1 MNLNNNK
8 FKPGLYC
15 VATPIGNMGDISF
28 RAIKILQESDLI
40 LCEDT
45 RVTKKILQKFEIN
58 KKLISNHKFNENK
71 NLEKVI
77 DILKNNKI
85 VSLVSD
91 AGTPT
96 ISDPGRIL
104 IKECEKN
111 EIKIFPIP
119 GASAVST
126 AISISGFSDNF
137 YFCGFLPEK
146 QNQIKKL
153 FKNLSL
159 IDGSIVFFVSPN
171 KLIKR
176 IGDIKEFFLGR
187 DLIICREITKFHEE
201 YIRTSVKELSNI
213 NFSRK
218 GEVTVVISELKK
230 EKLSF
235 NELEESDKKKINKL
249 IKKMSIKDIVKK
261 VSEDREI
268 SKKLIYNYCLE
279 IKKWKLKKL

>member
-1 MNLNNNK
+1 MNLNNNI

-28 RAIKILQESDLI
+28 RAVKILQESDLI

-71 NLEKVI
+71 NLEKVVE
-77 DILKNNKI
+77 ILKNNKI

-91 AGTPT
+91 AGTPAV
-96 ISDPGRIL
+96 SDPGRAL
-104 IKECEKN
+104 VKECVKN
-111 EIKIFPIP
+111 KINIFPIP
-119 GASAVST
+119 GASAVSS

-146 QNQIKKL
+146 HNQVKKL

-159 IDGSIVFFVSPN
+159 LESSIVFFISPN
-171 KLIKR
+171 KFIKR
-176 IGDIKEFFLGR
+176 IDDVKEFFSDR
-187 DLIICREITKFHEE
+187 DILICREITKYHEE
-201 YIRTSVKELSNI
+201 YIRTSVEKLSDL

-218 GEVTVVISELKK
+218 GEITIVISEIRNQ
-230 EKLSF
+230 KLSF
-235 NELEESDKKKINKL
+235 KELEESDKKKINKL

-261 VSEDREI
+261 VSEDRKI
-268 SKKLIYNYCLE
+268 SKKLIYKYCLE
-279 IKKWKLKKL
+279 IKNEN

>member
-1 MNLNNNK
+1 MNVNNNK

-71 NLEKVI
+71 NLIKVME
-77 DILKNNKI
+77 ILKNNKI

-91 AGTPT
+91 AGTPAV
-96 ISDPGRIL
+96 SDPGRIL
-104 IKECEKN
+104 VKECVKN
-111 EIKIFPIP
+111 RINIFPIP
-119 GASAVST
+119 GASAVSSV
-126 AISISGFSDNF
+126 ISISGFSDNF
-137 YFCGFLPEK
+137 YFCGFLFEK
-146 QNQIKKL
+146 QNQVKKL
-153 FKNLSL
+153 FKKLSS
-159 IDGSIVFFVSPN
+159 IECSIVFFISPN
-171 KLIKR
+171 KLVKR
-176 IGDIKEFFLGR
+176 IDDIKEFFSDR
-187 DLIICREITKFHEE
+187 DIIICREITKYHEE
-201 YIRTSVKELSNI
+201 YIRTSVKELSNV

-218 GEVTVVISELKK
+218 GEITVVISEAKK

-235 NELEESDKKKINKL
+235 KEIGESDKKKINKL
-249 IKKMSIKDIVKK
+249 IKNMSIKDIVKK

-279 IKKWKLKKL
+279 IRNEN

>member
-77 DILKNNKI
+77 EILKNNKI

-91 AGTPT
+91 AGTPAV
-96 ISDPGRIL
+96 SDPGRIL

-111 EIKIFPIP
+111 GIQIFPIP
-119 GASAVST
+119 GASAVSA

-153 FKNLSL
+153 FTNLSL
-159 IDGSIVFFVSPN
+159 LESTIVFFISPN
-171 KLIKR
+171 KLDKR
-176 IGDIKEFFLGR
+176 IDDLKEFFFNR
-187 DLIICREITKFHEE
+187 DIIICREITKYHEE

-218 GEVTVVISELKK
+218 GEVTVVISEAKK
-230 EKLSF
+230 ERLSF
-235 NELEESDKKKINKL
+235 KELEESDKKKINKL

-261 VSEDREI
+261 VSENREI

-279 IKKWKLKKL
+279 VKNEN

>member
-28 RAIKILQESDLI
+28 RAIKILQDSDLI

-58 KKLISNHKFNENK
+58 KNLVSNHKFNENK
-71 NLEKVI
+71 NLEKVLE
-77 DILKNNKI
+77 ILKSKKI

-91 AGTPT
+91 AGTPAV
-96 ISDPGRIL
+96 SDPGRIL
-104 IKECEKN
+104 VKECVKN
-111 EIKIFPIP
+111 GIDIYPVP
-119 GASAVST
+119 GASAVSA

-146 QNQIKKL
+146 QSQVKKL

-159 IDGSIVFFVSPN
+159 SECSIIFFISPN
-171 KLIKR
+171 KLFKR
-176 IGDIKEFFLGR
+176 IDDIKEFFFDR
-187 DLIICREITKFHEE
+187 DIIICREITKYHEE
-201 YIRTSVKELSNI
+201 YIRTSVKELSSV

-218 GEVTVVISELKK
+218 GEVTVVISEIKK

-235 NELEESDKKKINKL
+235 KELQESDKKKINKL

-261 VSEDREI
+261 VSENREI

-279 IKKWKLKKL
+279 IRNEN

>member
-28 RAIKILQESDLI
+28 RAVKILQESDLI

-71 NLEKVI
+71 NLGKVI
-77 DILKNNKI
+77 QILKNNKI

-91 AGTPT
+91 AGTPAV
-96 ISDPGRIL
+96 SDPGRIL
-104 IKECEKN
+104 VNECLKN
-111 EIKIFPIP
+111 EINIFPIP
-119 GASAVST
+119 GASAVSS

-146 QNQIKKL
+146 QNQVKKL

-159 IDGSIVFFVSPN
+159 VEGSIVFFISPN

-176 IGDIKEFFLGR
+176 IDDVKEFFSDR
-187 DLIICREITKFHEE
+187 DILICREITKYHEE
-201 YIRTSVKELSNI
+201 YIRTSVQKLSDI

-218 GEVTVVISELKK
+218 GEITVVISEIKK

-235 NELEESDKKKINKL
+235 KELEESDKKKINIL

-261 VSEDREI
+261 VSEDRKI
-268 SKKLIYNYCLE
+268 SKKLIYNYCLKIRNE
-279 IKKWKLKKL
+279 N

>member
-15 VATPIGNMGDISF
+15 VGTPIGNMGDISF
-28 RAIKILQESDLI
+28 RAVKILQESDII

-77 DILKNNKI
+77 EILKNNKI

-91 AGTPT
+91 AGTPAV
-96 ISDPGRIL
+96 SDPGRVL
-104 IKECEKN
+104 VKECIKN
-111 EIKIFPIP
+111 KINIFPIP
-119 GASAVST
+119 GASAVSS

-137 YFCGFLPEK
+137 YFCGFLSEK
-146 QNQIKKL
+146 QNQVKRL

-159 IDGSIVFFVSPN
+159 LQSSIIFFTSPN

-176 IGDIKEFFLGR
+176 IDDIKEFFYNR
-187 DLIICREITKFHEE
+187 EIIICREITKFHEE

-218 GEVTVVISELKK
+218 GEITVVISEPKK
-230 EKLSF
+230 EKLSLK
-235 NELEESDKKKINKL
+235 ELEESDKKKINKL
-249 IKKMSIKDIVKK
+249 INKMSIKDIVKK
-261 VSEDREI
+261 ISEDREI
-268 SKKLIYNYCLE
+268 SKRLIYDYCLE
-279 IKKWKLKKL
+279 IKK

>member
-28 RAIKILQESDLI
+28 RAIKILQVSDLI

-58 KKLISNHKFNENK
+58 TKLLSNHKFNENK
-71 NLEKVI
+71 NLEKTI
-77 DILKNNKI
+77 EILKNDKI

-91 AGTPT
+91 AGTPAV
-96 ISDPGRIL
+96 SDPGRIL
-104 IKECEKN
+104 VKECVKN
-111 EIKIFPIP
+111 KINIFPIP
-119 GASAVST
+119 GASAVSS

-146 QNQIKKL
+146 QNQVKKL
-153 FKNLSL
+153 FKNISL
-159 IDGSIVFFVSPN
+159 LESSIVFFISPN

-176 IGDIKEFFLGR
+176 MDDVKEFFSDR
-187 DLIICREITKFHEE
+187 DILICREISKYHEE
-201 YIRTSVKELSNI
+201 YIRTSVQKLSDV

-218 GEVTVVISELKK
+218 GEITIVISEIRK

-235 NELEESDKKKINKL
+235 KELEESDKKKINKL

-268 SKKLIYNYCLE
+268 SKKLIYKYCLE
-279 IKKWKLKKL
+279 IKNEN

>member
-28 RAIKILQESDLI
+28 RAVKILQESDLI

-45 RVTKKILQKFEIN
+45 RVTKKILQKFDIN

-77 DILKNNKI
+77 ETLNNNKI

-91 AGTPT
+91 AGTPAL
-96 ISDPGRIL
+96 SDPGRIL
-104 IKECEKN
+104 VQECVKN
-111 EIKIFPIP
+111 KINIFPIP
-119 GASAVST
+119 GASAVSS

-146 QNQIKKL
+146 QNQVKKL
-153 FKNLSL
+153 FKNISL
-159 IDGSIVFFVSPN
+159 LESSIVFFISPN

-176 IGDIKEFFLGR
+176 IDDVKEFFSDR
-187 DLIICREITKFHEE
+187 DILICREISKYHEE
-201 YIRTSVKELSNI
+201 YIRTSVQKLSDV

-218 GEVTVVISELKK
+218 GEITIVISEIRK

-235 NELEESDKKKINKL
+235 KELEESDKKKINKL

-268 SKKLIYNYCLE
+268 SKKLIYKYCLK
-279 IKKWKLKKL
+279 IKNEN

>member
-28 RAIKILQESDLI
+28 RAVKILQESDLI

-58 KKLISNHKFNENK
+58 KKLISNHKFNETK

-77 DILKNNKI
+77 EILKNNKI

-91 AGTPT
+91 AGTPAV
-96 ISDPGRIL
+96 SDPGKVL
-104 IKECEKN
+104 VNECVKN
-111 EIKIFPIP
+111 KINIFPIP
-119 GASAVST
+119 GASAVSS

-146 QNQIKKL
+146 QNQVKKL
-153 FKNLSL
+153 FKNLPL
-159 IDGSIVFFVSPN
+159 IESSIVFFISPN

-176 IGDIKEFFLGR
+176 IDDIKEFFSGR
-187 DLIICREITKFHEE
+187 DILICREITKYHEE
-201 YIRTSVKELSNI
+201 YIRTSVQKLSDI

-218 GEVTVVISELKK
+218 GEITVVISEIRRD
-230 EKLSF
+230 KLSF
-235 NELEESDKKKINKL
+235 KELEESDKKKINKL

-268 SKKLIYNYCLE
+268 SKKLIYKYCLE
-279 IKKWKLKKL
+279 IKNEN

>member
-8 FKPGLYC
+8 IKPGLYC

-58 KKLISNHKFNENK
+58 KKVISNHKFNEKK
-71 NLEKVI
+71 NLEKVLEL
-77 DILKNNKI
+77 LKYKKI
-85 VSLVSD
+85 ISLVSD

-96 ISDPGRIL
+96 LSDPGRIL
-104 IKECEKN
+104 VKECVKN
-111 EIKIFPIP
+111 AVDVFPVP
-119 GASAVST
+119 GSSAVS
-126 AISISGFSDNF
+126 AAMSISGFSDSF

-159 IDGSIVFFVSPN
+159 IEGSIVFFISPN
-171 KLIKR
+171 KLDKR
-176 IGDIKEFFLGR
+176 INDIKEFFLNR
-187 DLIICREITKFHEE
+187 DIIICREITKYHEE
-201 YIRTSVKELSNI
+201 YIRTSVKDLSNI

-218 GEVTVVISELKK
+218 GEITVVISEIKE

-235 NELEESDKKKINKL
+235 NELVESDKKKIKQL

-279 IKKWKLKKL
+279 IKNEN

>member
-28 RAIKILQESDLI
+28 RAVKILQQSDLI

-45 RVTKKILQKFEIN
+45 RVTKKILQKFDIN

-77 DILKNNKI
+77 EILKNNKI

-91 AGTPT
+91 AGTPAV
-96 ISDPGRIL
+96 SDPGRIL
-104 IKECEKN
+104 VQECVKN
-111 EIKIFPIP
+111 KINIFPIP
-119 GASAVST
+119 GASAVSS

-146 QNQIKKL
+146 QNQVKKL
-153 FKNLSL
+153 FKNISL
-159 IDGSIVFFVSPN
+159 LESSIVFFISPN

-176 IGDIKEFFLGR
+176 MDDVKEFFSDR
-187 DLIICREITKFHEE
+187 DILICREISKYHEE
-201 YIRTSVKELSNI
+201 YIRTSVQKLSDV

-218 GEVTVVISELKK
+218 GEITIVISEKGK

-235 NELEESDKKKINKL
+235 KELEESDKKKINKL

-268 SKKLIYNYCLE
+268 SKKLIYKYCLE
-279 IKKWKLKKL
+279 IKNEN

>member
-28 RAIKILQESDLI
+28 RAVKILQESNLI

-58 KKLISNHKFNENK
+58 NKLISNHKFNENK

-77 DILKNNKI
+77 ETLKDNKI
-85 VSLVSD
+85 VSIVSD
-91 AGTPT
+91 AGTPAL
-96 ISDPGRIL
+96 SDPGRIL
-104 IKECEKN
+104 VKECVKN
-111 EIKIFPIP
+111 NIEIFPIP
-119 GASAVST
+119 GAAAVSA

-153 FKNLSL
+153 FKNLSTL
-159 IDGSIVFFVSPN
+159 EGSIVFFISPN
-171 KLIKR
+171 KLDKR
-176 IGDIKEFFLGR
+176 IENLKEFFVNR
-187 DLIICREITKFHEE
+187 DILICREITKYHEE
-201 YIRTSVKELSNI
+201 YIRTSVENLSNV

-218 GEVTVVISELKK
+218 GEITVVISEIRK

-235 NELEESDKKKINKL
+235 IELEESDKKKIKQL
-249 IKKMSIKDIVKK
+249 TKKMTIKDIVKK
-261 VSEDREI
+261 VSENRKI
-268 SKKLIYNYCLE
+268 SKKLIYNYCLK
-279 IKKWKLKKL
+279 IKNEN

>member
-58 KKLISNHKFNENK
+58 KKLISNHKFNENQ
-71 NLEKVI
+71 NLEKAI
-77 DILKNNKI
+77 EILKNNKI

-91 AGTPT
+91 AGTPGV
-96 ISDPGRIL
+96 SDPGRIL
-104 IKECEKN
+104 VKACIKNKIN
-111 EIKIFPIP
+111 IFPIP
-119 GASAVST
+119 GASAVSS

-137 YFCGFLPEK
+137 YFCGFIPEK
-146 QNQIKKL
+146 QNQVKKL
-153 FKNLSL
+153 FKSLSSL
-159 IDGSIVFFVSPN
+159 ESSIVFFISPN
-171 KLIKR
+171 KLFKR
-176 IGDIKEFFLGR
+176 IDDIKEFFSNR
-187 DLIICREITKFHEE
+187 DMVICREITKFHEE

-218 GEVTVVISELKK
+218 GEITVVISEIKK

-235 NELEESDKKKINKL
+235 KELQESDKKKINNL

-261 VSEDREI
+261 VSENREI

-279 IKKWKLKKL
+279 IKNEN

>member
-28 RAIKILQESDLI
+28 RTIKILQQSDLI

-58 KKLISNHKFNENK
+58 KKLISNHKFNERK
-71 NLEKVI
+71 NLEKVLE
-77 DILKNNKI
+77 ILKNKKI

-91 AGTPT
+91 AGTPAV
-96 ISDPGRIL
+96 SDPGRIL
-104 IKECEKN
+104 VKECIKN
-111 EIKIFPIP
+111 GIDIFPLP
-119 GASAVST
+119 GASAVSA

-146 QNQIKKL
+146 QSQIKKL
-153 FKNLSL
+153 FKNLSSL
-159 IDGSIVFFVSPN
+159 ESSIVFFISPN
-171 KLIKR
+171 KLYKR
-176 IGDIKEFFLGR
+176 IDDLKEFFSNR
-187 DLIICREITKFHEE
+187 DIIICREISKYHEE
-201 YIRTSVKELSNI
+201 YIRTSIKELSNV

-218 GEVTVVISELKK
+218 GEITVIISEPKK
-230 EKLSF
+230 EKISF
-235 NELEESDKKKINKL
+235 NELEESDKKKINQL
-249 IKKMSIKDIVKK
+249 INKMSIKDIIQKI
-261 VSEDREI
+261 SEGKEI

-279 IKKWKLKKL
+279 IKK

>member
-15 VATPIGNMGDISF
+15 VATPIGNMGDISI

-45 RVTKKILQKFEIN
+45 RVTKKILQKFAIN
-58 KKLISNHKFNENK
+58 TKLISNHKFNENK
-71 NLEKVI
+71 NLKKVLE
-77 DILKNNKI
+77 ILKNNKI

-91 AGTPT
+91 AGTPAV
-96 ISDPGRIL
+96 SDPGRIL
-104 IKECEKN
+104 VNVCVKN
-111 EIKIFPIP
+111 EINTFPIP
-119 GASAVST
+119 GTSAVSA

-146 QNQIKKL
+146 QNQVKKL

-159 IDGSIVFFVSPN
+159 LDSSIVFFISPN

-176 IGDIKEFFLGR
+176 IDDIKEFFFDR
-187 DLIICREITKFHEE
+187 NIIICREITKFHEE
-201 YIRTSVKELSNI
+201 YIRTSVKELSNV

-218 GEVTVVISELKK
+218 GEITVVISEAKK
-230 EKLSF
+230 EILSF
-235 NELEESDKKKINKL
+235 KELQESDKKN
-249 IKKMSIKDIVKK
+249 
-261 VSEDREI
+261 
-268 SKKLIYNYCLE
+268 
-279 IKKWKLKKL
+279 

>member
-1 MNLNNNK
+1 
-8 FKPGLYC
+8 
-15 VATPIGNMGDISF
+15 MGDISF

-45 RVTKKILQKFEIN
+45 RVSKKILQKFEIN
-58 KKLISNHKFNENK
+58 KRLISNHKFNENK

-77 DILKNNKI
+77 EILNNNKI

-91 AGTPT
+91 AGTPAV
-96 ISDPGRIL
+96 SDPGRIL
-104 IKECEKN
+104 VQECIKNKIN
-111 EIKIFPIP
+111 IFPIP
-119 GASAVST
+119 GASAVSS

-146 QNQIKKL
+146 QNQVKKL
-153 FKNLSL
+153 FKILSL
-159 IDGSIVFFVSPN
+159 FESSIVFFISPN

-176 IGDIKEFFLGR
+176 IDDVKEFFSDR
-187 DLIICREITKFHEE
+187 DIIICREISKYHEE
-201 YIRTSVKELSNI
+201 YIRTSVQKLSDV

-218 GEVTVVISELKK
+218 GEITVVISEIRK

-235 NELEESDKKKINKL
+235 KELEESDKKKINKL

-261 VSEDREI
+261 ISKDRKI
-268 SKKLIYNYCLE
+268 SKKLIYKYCLE
-279 IKKWKLKKL
+279 IKNEN

>member
-45 RVTKKILQKFEIN
+45 RVSKKILQKFEIN
-58 KKLISNHKFNENK
+58 KRLISNHKFNENT

-77 DILKNNKI
+77 EILKNNKI

-91 AGTPT
+91 AGTPAV
-96 ISDPGRIL
+96 SDPGKIL
-104 IKECEKN
+104 VRECIKNKIN
-111 EIKIFPIP
+111 IFPIP
-119 GASAVST
+119 GASAVSS

-146 QNQIKKL
+146 QTQVKKL
-153 FKNLSL
+153 FKSLSL
-159 IDGSIVFFVSPN
+159 LDSSIIFFVSPN
-171 KLIKR
+171 KLDKR
-176 IGDIKEFFLGR
+176 IVDIKEFFLDR
-187 DLIICREITKFHEE
+187 NIVICREITKYHEE
-201 YIRTSVKELSNI
+201 YIRTSVKELSNV

-218 GEVTVVISELKK
+218 GEITVVISEVNKSR
-230 EKLSF
+230 LSF
-235 NELEESDKKKINKL
+235 KELQESDKKKINKL
-249 IKKMSIKDIVKK
+249 INKMSIKDIVKK
-261 VSEDREI
+261 VSQDREI
-268 SKKLIYNYCLE
+268 PKKLIYNYCLS
-279 IKKWKLKKL
+279 LKNEN